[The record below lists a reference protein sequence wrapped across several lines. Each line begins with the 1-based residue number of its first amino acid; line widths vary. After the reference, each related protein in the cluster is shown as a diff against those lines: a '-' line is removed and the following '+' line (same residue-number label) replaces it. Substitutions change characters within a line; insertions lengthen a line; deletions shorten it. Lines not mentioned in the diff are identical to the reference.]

1 MVSRCSA
8 VFALSWSAAFLL
20 LHLSAGGSTAIA
32 AFLALALAVC
42 CAARSTPLNSAFA
55 RAGEDNACGT
65 APHPMLGDLASGA
78 SARAGGAFPRTPL
91 WQKPGRVARTDGEA
105 EANRVVRPWHFE
117 SSSSGPPP
125 PPLGDRRP
133 VR

>member
-55 RAGEDNACGT
+55 RAGEDVCGT
-65 APHPMLGDLASGA
+65 ALHPMLGDLASGA